1 MLHVQQPLETGYL
14 LAMSAQCA
22 WSERLPASHPVTEGF
37 DHPAVSPL
45 GDLYPP
51 ATEAEVRELE
61 ERLGVQL
68 PPSYRQF
75 LLFANGWGSDD
86 DCCLLRVEEVGW
98 LRDVDPSIAESWSE
112 PKQDNSW
119 SVPDELY
126 FVYGP
131 EQDSIHYRGEY
142 VPDTLLTGYW
152 DDGVALLNPHVRTA
166 EGEWEAWYL
175 APWKPGA
182 KRYRSFW
189 DLAMDE
195 LRMRYAR

>member
-1 MLHVQQPLETGYL
+1 M
-14 LAMSAQCA
+14 AMDILYA
-22 WSERLPASHPVTEGF
+22 WSERIGERRTR
-37 DHPAVSPL
+37 DPL
-45 GDLYPP
+45 GELHPP
-51 ATEAEVRELE
+51 ATEAEVREVE
-61 ERLGVQL
+61 ERIGVGL

-75 LLFANGWGSDD
+75 LLVANGWGSDD
-86 DCCLLRVEEVGW
+86 DCLLLSVQEAGW
-98 LRDVDPSIAESWSE
+98 LRDVDPSRAETWSAAA
-112 PKQDNSW
+112 

-131 EQDSIHYRGEY
+131 EQDSSHYRGEY
-142 VPDTLLTGYW
+142 VPGTFLAGYW

-182 KRYRSFW
+182 TRYRSFW

-195 LRMRYAR
+195 LRLRYPA

>member
-1 MLHVQQPLETGYL
+1 
-14 LAMSAQCA
+14 MSARYA
-22 WSERLPASHPVTEGF
+22 WSERFPTKHPVTAGS

-61 ERLGVQL
+61 ERLGVEL

-86 DCCLLRVEEVGW
+86 DCCLLRVEEVGR
-98 LRDVDPSIAESWSE
+98 LRDVDPSRAESWSE
-112 PKQDNSW
+112 PKPENSW
-119 SVPDELY
+119 SVPDEFY
-126 FVYGP
+126 FVYGR
-131 EQDSIHYRGEY
+131 EQDSVHYRGEY
-142 VPDTLLTGYW
+142 VPDTFLIGYW
-152 DDGVALLNPHVRTA
+152 GDGVALLNPHVSTA

-175 APWKPGA
+175 EPSLPGA
-182 KRYRSFW
+182 NRYRSFW

-195 LRMRYAR
+195 LGMRYPS

>member
-1 MLHVQQPLETGYL
+1 MNTQYP
-14 LAMSAQCA
+14 
-22 WSERLPASHPVTEGF
+22 WSDRFPARHPATAAT
-37 DHPAVSPL
+37 DHPAASPL
-45 GDLYPP
+45 GTIYPP
-51 ATEAEVRELE
+51 ATEAEVREIE
-61 ERLGVQL
+61 KRLGVEL

-75 LLFANGWGSDD
+75 LLFANGWGSQD
-86 DCCLLRVEEVGW
+86 DCRLLRIEEVGR
-98 LRDVDPSIAESWSE
+98 LSDVDPSIAESWSE
-112 PKQDNSW
+112 PKPENSW

-131 EQDSIHYRGEY
+131 EQDSIHYRAEY
-142 VPDTLLTGYW
+142 VPDTFLAGYW
-152 DDGVALLNPHVRTA
+152 DDGVVLLNPHIRTA

-195 LRMRYAR
+195 LRLRYPS

>member
-1 MLHVQQPLETGYL
+1 
-14 LAMSAQCA
+14 MSAQYA
-22 WSERLPASHPVTEGF
+22 WSERFPARHPVTEGS

-61 ERLGVQL
+61 ERLGMEL

-86 DCCLLRVEEVGW
+86 DCCLLRIEEVGW
-98 LRDVDPSIAESWSE
+98 LRDVDPSRAESWSE
-112 PKQDNSW
+112 PKPENSW

-126 FVYGP
+126 FVYGL

-142 VPDTLLTGYW
+142 VPDTLLIGYW
-152 DDGVALLNPHVRTA
+152 ADGVALLNPHVSTA
-166 EGEWEAWYL
+166 EGECEAWYL
-175 APWKPGA
+175 EPGLPGA
-182 KRYRSFW
+182 NRYRSFW

-195 LRMRYAR
+195 LQMRYAR

>member
-1 MLHVQQPLETGYL
+1 
-14 LAMSAQCA
+14 MSARYA
-22 WSERLPASHPVTEGF
+22 WYERFPAGPPVTKGS

-61 ERLGVQL
+61 AGLGVEL

-86 DCCLLRVEEVGW
+86 DCRLLRIEEVGW
-98 LRDVDPSIAESWSE
+98 LRDVDPPIAESWSA
-112 PKQDNSW
+112 PKPDNSW

-131 EQDSIHYRGEY
+131 EQDSIRYRGEY
-142 VPDTLLTGYW
+142 VPDTLLIGYW
-152 DDGVALLNPHVRTA
+152 DDGAVLLNPHVSTA

-175 APWKPGA
+175 APWLPGA

-195 LRMRYAR
+195 LRLRYPS

>member
-1 MLHVQQPLETGYL
+1 MHVQQPLETGYL
-14 LAMSAQCA
+14 LAMSAQYV
-22 WSERLPASHPVTEGF
+22 WSERSPASHSLTEDN
-37 DHPAVSPL
+37 DHPTVSPL
-45 GDLYPP
+45 ADLYPP
-51 ATEAEVRELE
+51 ATEAEVCELE
-61 ERLGVQL
+61 ERLDVEL

-86 DCCLLRVEEVGW
+86 DCCLLRVEEVVW
-98 LRDVDPSIAESWSE
+98 LRDAGPSIAETWSE
-112 PKQDNSW
+112 PMQENSW
-119 SVPDELY
+119 RVPNELY
-126 FVYGP
+126 FVYGL

-142 VPDTLLTGYW
+142 VPDTLLTGHW

-175 APWKPGA
+175 APWKSGA

-195 LRMRYAR
+195 LRLRYLS

>member
-1 MLHVQQPLETGYL
+1 
-14 LAMSAQCA
+14 MSAQYA
-22 WSERLPASHPVTEGF
+22 WPERFPARHSVTEGS

-45 GDLYPP
+45 GDLHPP
-51 ATEAEVRELE
+51 ATGAEVRDLE
-61 ERLGVQL
+61 ERLGVEL

-75 LLFANGWGSDD
+75 LLSANGWGNDD
-86 DCCLLRVEEVGW
+86 DCCLLRVEAAGW
-98 LRDVDPSIAESWSE
+98 LRDADPSIAESWSA
-112 PKQDNSW
+112 PKPEDSW

-126 FVYGP
+126 FVYGQ

-142 VPDTLLTGYW
+142 VPGTLLIGYW
-152 DDGVALLNPHVRTA
+152 DDGVALLNPHVRTS
-166 EGEWEAWYL
+166 EGEWEAWHL

-182 KRYRSFW
+182 NRYRSFW

>member
-1 MLHVQQPLETGYL
+1 ME
-14 LAMSAQCA
+14 
-22 WSERLPASHPVTEGF
+22 
-37 DHPAVSPL
+37 
-45 GDLYPP
+45 
-51 ATEAEVRELE
+51 
-61 ERLGVQL
+61 L
-68 PPSYRQF
+68 PPSYRRF

-98 LRDVDPSIAESWSE
+98 LRDVDPSIAESWSA
-112 PKQDNSW
+112 PKQENSW

-126 FVYGP
+126 FVYGQ

-142 VPDTLLTGYW
+142 VPDTLLIGYW

-175 APWKPGA
+175 APWLAGA
-182 KRYRSFW
+182 NRYRSFW